1 MKVSFQ
7 EMLRAFEKSDRQQS
21 YVDLSEGR
29 VVYLPVNPDSEAELL
44 DSIFSI
50 EEDWQRYV
58 PVPNVLEEQEHDMM
72 EAFARTQA
80 GDIQR
85 RLLDT
90 LQGTGAIAHFQSQ
103 VKRLLLRDAWEKHC
117 RDYRENL
124 VRLWCEENH
133 IPYNT

>member
-7 EMLRAFEKSDRQQS
+7 ELLRAFERSDRQQS

-29 VVYLPVNPDSEAELL
+29 VVYLPANPDSEAELL

-72 EAFARTQA
+72 EAFAREQE

-85 RLLDT
+85 RLLDA
-90 LQGTGAIAHFQSQ
+90 LQSAGAIAHFQSQ

-133 IPYNT
+133 IPYDT